1 MVVRTSSPRPRAES
15 SKRRQHILSIAAEV
29 FARRGFANATVRE
42 IATEA
47 GILSGSLYQHFES
60 KDSMLA
66 EILSN
71 LMTDLLRAY
80 REVVAT
86 TTDIVEQFRGMVH
99 CGYSLVAEHRVGMT
113 ILHNDFSYISSIP
126 EFDFVN
132 EFNEELGDLWLDV
145 LRRGVAEGRFR
156 PDLDV
161 FLAYR
166 EVMGAML
173 AAVRWY
179 NPKGRISPD
188 QVADHQVGLYFRGML
203 VDPASAG

>member
-1 MVVRTSSPRPRAES
+1 MAVRSNNTKPRAES
-15 SKRRQHILSIAAEV
+15 SKRRTHILNIAADV

-71 LMTDLLRAY
+71 LMTDLLAAY

-86 TTDIVEQFRGMVH
+86 TEDIVEQFAGMVR
-99 CGYSLVAEHRVGMT
+99 CGYALVAEHRTGMT
-113 ILHNDFSYISSIP
+113 ILHNDFSYISGIP
-126 EFDFVN
+126 EFGFVN
-132 EFNEELGDLWLDV
+132 EFNEELGELWLGV
-145 LRRGVAEGRFR
+145 LRRGVEEGRFR
-156 PDLDV
+156 SDLDV
-161 FLAYR
+161 FLTYR

-179 NPKGRISPD
+179 NPKGRISPE
-188 QVADHQVGLYFRGML
+188 QVADHQVGLYFRGL
-203 VDPASAG
+203 LADGVAG